1 MKGLAFLVV
10 LLVLTTGVFAQS
22 NAQSKKYA
30 GQLEQ
35 LLACKSNPK
44 AGKFLIELR
53 RTGFISKTYTV
64 VDTISYFK
72 LRRPL
77 KVWSFTPVA
86 VFGWEGGFE
95 KFFDRGPGTSPPE
108 MIGIVVRESV
118 PAVKA
123 ELQKLGIENL
133 NVEQAEFDLNGRSYH
148 SKAPLTEISCR
159 EKFRTSDRMALGIF
173 ERIG

>member
-1 MKGLAFLVV
+1 MKIVTLI
-10 LLVLTTGVFAQS
+10 LVLFLAVAAQS

-35 LLACKSNPK
+35 LMACKSNPK

-53 RTGFISKTYTV
+53 RTGYISTTYTV
-64 VDTISYFK
+64 FDTISYFK

-77 KVWSFTPVA
+77 KVWNFSPVA
-86 VFGWEGGFE
+86 VFGWQGGFE

-108 MIGIVVRESV
+108 MIGIVVRESLADV
-118 PAVKA
+118 NAK
-123 ELQKLGIENL
+123 LQKLGIRNL
-133 NVEQAEFDLNGRSYH
+133 DVEQAEFDLNGRSYH

-159 EKFRTSDRMALGIF
+159 ERF
-173 ERIG
+173 